1 VDPGRVPSG
10 AVSDSPTTP
19 VPDEPLAIAFFDVE
33 GYTEYTAVHGDRAG
47 LQLADSLLEIAEQLI
62 AGAQGRVIKRIGDGI
77 VASFG
82 SADGALRCAVG
93 VQRALTARAQM
104 DPDAPIAAAK
114 IALHWGTPLRRRDDL
129 YGNDVNLASR
139 MVDQAKGGQ
148 ILVSEPLRAQLS
160 EVPPPPPM
168 KKAGKASGKGLK
180 DRPQLWSVDSR
191 DQGSALL
198 AVLEEGGVLATFLF
212 NPVDDDVETQPDS
225 IFWQGMRAAEA
236 AFNGLGADPLFA
248 GRLVGDDPESP
259 RLCVMVAFPSRESWE
274 EFAASPDTALLRES
288 ALSVIDPRVVAAYSP
303 WPQLGTLLPPPP
315 PR

>member
-1 VDPGRVPSG
+1 MPADRPNP
-10 AVSDSPTTP
+10 APN
-19 VPDEPLAIAFFDVE
+19 EPLAIAFFDVE
-33 GYTEYTAVHGDRAG
+33 GYTEYTALHGDHAG

-62 AGAQGRVIKRIGDGI
+62 AGAHGRVIKRIGDGL

-104 DPDAPIAAAK
+104 DPEAPIAAAK

-148 ILVSEPLRAQLS
+148 ILVSEPLRAELS
-160 EVPPPPPM
+160 ETPPPPPM

-180 DRPQLWSVDSR
+180 ERPQLWSVDAA
-191 DQGSALL
+191 DEGSALL
-198 AVLEEGGVLATFLF
+198 DAIGDGVLATFLF
-212 NPVDDDVETQPDS
+212 DPAEHEADARPEAA
-225 IFWQGMRAAEA
+225 FWEGMRAAEA

-248 GRLVGDDPESP
+248 GRLVGGDPDAP
-259 RLCVMVAFPSRESWE
+259 GLCVLVAFPSVASWE
-274 EFAASPDTALLRES
+274 AFSSGPEPARLRES
-288 ALSVIDPRVVAAYSP
+288 ALSVIDARVVAAYTP
-303 WPQLGTLLPPPP
+303 WPQLGTLFPPILP
-315 PR
+315 

>member
-1 VDPGRVPSG
+1 MPAERTDP
-10 AVSDSPTTP
+10 T
-19 VPDEPLAIAFFDVE
+19 PDEPLAIAFFDVE

-62 AGAQGRVIKRIGDGI
+62 AGAQGRVIKRIGDGL

-104 DPDAPIAAAK
+104 DPEAPIAAAK

-148 ILVSEPLRAQLS
+148 ILVSEPLRAELS

-180 DRPQLWSVDSR
+180 ERPQLWSVDSTDR
-191 DQGSALL
+191 ESALL
-198 AVLEEGGVLATFLF
+198 SVIGDGVLATFLF
-212 NPVDDDVETQPDS
+212 QPTETDFETRPDAT
-225 IFWQGMRAAEA
+225 FWEGMRAAEA

-248 GRLVGDDPESP
+248 GRLVGTDEDAPG
-259 RLCVMVAFPSRESWE
+259 LCVLVAFPSRESWE
-274 EFAASPDTALLRES
+274 AFVNGPETSLLREA
-288 ALSVIDPRVVAAYSP
+288 ALSVIDARVVAAYTS
-303 WPQLGTLLPPPP
+303 WPQLGTLLPPL
-315 PR
+315 PRPA